1 MVYPLDYLVKIGIPS
16 EKTYAFNVMSLHYW
30 DDYMRYLREFM
41 KKAKVS

>member
-1 MVYPLDYLVKIGIPS
+1 MEKTVISY